1 MEGLT
6 IPLKLPY
13 EDKIFDRNFD
23 KPWEAI
29 MRRFRVSVAEIE
41 KMTEV
46 FIKESFRK
54 LRSAEGAF
62 ELVQNFQKI
71 GADDGQSAPGAGG
84 PGESTPILNCYLFPA
99 LTHTLLSPKLHTC
112 NYPLTH
118 S

>member
-71 GADDGQSAPGAGG
+71 GADDGQNAPVAVG
-84 PGESTPILNCYLFPA
+84 PGD
-99 LTHTLLSPKLHTC
+99 
-112 NYPLTH
+112 
-118 S
+118 